1 MNICSNSHFPKKESN
16 TDKINISASSPS
28 MTFRSWWNVKGRDQ
42 REANKKG
49 WEKLLQMIFLI
60 NI

>member
-1 MNICSNSHFPKKESN
+1 MNICSNSHFPKKN
-16 TDKINISASSPS
+16 QILIKYNISASSPS
-28 MTFRSWWNVKGRDQ
+28 ITLRSWWNVKGRDQ

-49 WEKLLQMIFLI
+49 WEKLLQMSLLI